1 MITKKYRIIE
11 KAKDL
16 GFELAGFTKPEI
28 SSIDKKNYKLFLKK
42 NYHGDMKWLERH
54 YEKKVNPKV
63 LWDKVKCI
71 LVLGI
76 NYSQKINSSSRSSSK
91 GNISIY
97 AKNKDYHYV
106 IKKKLQ
112 ILKVFLEKEF
122 KIDSKIFV
130 DSSPVFEKPL
140 AQSAGIGWI
149 GKHTNLVSKDIGSWF
164 FLSEMYLAEEIAN
177 NKSEI
182 NHCGNCNDCI
192 NVCPT
197 NAFEASYKLDARK
210 CISYLTIE
218 HKGPIPLSLR
228 KKIGNKIY
236 GCDDCLAT
244 CPWNK
249 FAKMSKHKEFL
260 GTKDLTNLRFEKL
273 LLLTK
278 KKFAEDFLESPIKRI
293 GWYLFMRNIIIAA
306 GNSKKKSLIS
316 LIKLHLKNEDPIV
329 RGSAVWALGELM
341 KKNEKLL
348 FIKSFKK
355 KEKNPYV
362 LFEFKNL

>member
-1 MITKKYRIIE
+1 MNTKKYRIIE
-11 KAKDL
+11 KVKEL
-16 GFELAGFTKPEI
+16 GFELVGFTKPEI
-28 SSIDKKNYKLFLKK
+28 SLTEKQNYELFLKK
-42 NYHGDMKWLERH
+42 NYHGEMKWLERH
-54 YEKKVNPKV
+54 YEKKVNPKI

-76 NYSQKINSSSRSSSK
+76 NYSQEINSSVKALSK

-97 AKNKDYHYV
+97 AKNKDYHDV

-112 ILKVFLEKEF
+112 NLKLFLQKNF
-122 KIDSKIFV
+122 KIESKVFV
-130 DSSPVFEKPL
+130 DSSPVFEKPI

-149 GKHTNLVSKDIGSWF
+149 GKHTNLVSKEIGSWF
-164 FLSEMYLAEEIAN
+164 FLSEMYLAEEIEN
-177 NKSEI
+177 DKSEI
-182 NHCGNCNDCI
+182 DHCGSCNDCI

-197 NAFEASYKLDARK
+197 NAFESSYKLDARK

-218 HKGPIPLSLR
+218 NKGPIPLSLR

-236 GCDDCLAT
+236 GCDDCLAA

-249 FAKMSKHKEFL
+249 FARMSAHKEFL
-260 GTKDLTNLRFEKL
+260 RTKNITNLNFEKL

-278 KKFAEDFLESPIKRI
+278 KKFTKVFFESPIKRI
-293 GWYLFMRNIIIAA
+293 GWYLFMRNIIIAS
-306 GNSKKKSLIS
+306 GNSKKKSLVN
-316 LIKLHLKNEDPIV
+316 LIKIHLKNENPIV
-329 RGSAVWALGELM
+329 RGSAVWALGQLM
-341 KKNEKLL
+341 TKKEKLH

-355 KEKNPYV
+355 KENNPYV